1 MLDKKRSS
9 SFRYLYSEGIFDLP
23 LRLWL
28 VFKTELLL
36 INYSGNNNDKLYSQ
50 LSETIYRWILKKS
63 KSCFMYKNVYY
74 NSEELTWL
82 KQNKSSLVKFSTW
95 KATI

>member
-36 INYSGNNNDKLYSQ
+36 INHSGNNNDKLYSQ
-50 LSETIYRWILKKS
+50 LSENIYR
-63 KSCFMYKNVYY
+63 
-74 NSEELTWL
+74 
-82 KQNKSSLVKFSTW
+82 
-95 KATI
+95 

>member
-9 SFRYLYSEGIFDLP
+9 TFRYLYSQGIFDLP

-28 VFKTELLL
+28 EFKTDIKPLQTKSNHKLLS

-50 LSETIYRWILKKS
+50 LSENIYRWILKKS

-74 NSEELTWL
+74 NSEELT
-82 KQNKSSLVKFSTW
+82 
-95 KATI
+95 